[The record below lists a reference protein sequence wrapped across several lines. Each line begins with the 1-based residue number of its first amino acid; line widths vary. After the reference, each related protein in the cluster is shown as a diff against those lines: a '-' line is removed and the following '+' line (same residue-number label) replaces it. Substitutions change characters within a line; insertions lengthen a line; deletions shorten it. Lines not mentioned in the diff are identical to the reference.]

1 MSRMSYL
8 EKLLDGAE
16 VEWSAVSDVFNL
28 KNGYTPSKTNKEFW
42 ENGIIPWFRM
52 DDIRENGQI
61 LNDSLQKVS
70 KNAVKGGKLFPAN
83 SIIIATSATIGE
95 HALITV
101 PYLSNQRF
109 TNLILKDEFAMRFDI
124 KFLFYYCFL
133 LADWCKKNTTMSS
146 FASVDMDGFKKF
158 QIPVP
163 CPDNPEKS
171 LAIQSEIVRI
181 LDTFTALTKELT
193 DKLTNELKLREKQY
207 NYYRDNLLNFN
218 LISGG
223 GNLSD
228 RSFISDMVMF
238 HRLYDDIEVVWMA
251 LGDIAEIYGGL
262 TGKNKSDFDNGNVAY
277 ISYKSIFSN
286 INIDKSPVDLVRVGV
301 NESQNKVCYGDVLFT
316 ASSEIAD
323 EAGMS
328 SSVTVQF
335 DESVY
340 LNSFSFGIRFKEGV
354 NLMPEFSKYLFRT
367 RLMRAEI
374 AKTASG
380 VTRFN
385 ISKSRFRKILVPLLC
400 PDNPQKSLAVQSEIV
415 RILDAFS
422 TLTHSISEGLPR
434 EIELRR
440 KQYEYYRDLLL
451 SFPRSIKSRADNEG

>member
-181 LDTFTALTKELT
+181 LDTFTALTNE
-193 DKLTNELKLREKQY
+193 LTNELKLREKQY
-207 NYYRDNLLNFN
+207 SYYRDNLLNFN
-218 LISGG
+218 WISGG
-223 GNLSD
+223 GGDLSG
-228 RSFISDMVMF
+228 RSFVSDVVIF
-238 HRLYDDIEVVWMA
+238 HRLYGDVEVGWKMLGEIGDVCMCKRIFKSQTSSK
-251 LGDIAEIYGGL
+251 GDIPFYKIG
-262 TGKNKSDFDNGNVAY
+262 TFGKRADAY
-277 ISYKSIFSN
+277 ISRGLFEEFKEKFNY
-286 INIDKSPVDLVRVGV
+286 P
-301 NESQNKVCYGDVLFT
+301 KVGDVLI
-316 ASSEIAD
+316 S
-323 EAGMS
+323 
-328 SSVTVQF
+328 
-335 DESVY
+335 
-340 LNSFSFGIRFKEGV
+340 
-354 NLMPEFSKYLFRT
+354 
-367 RLMRAEI
+367 
-374 AKTASG
+374 ASG
-380 VTRFN
+380 TIGRTVIFDGEDSYFQDSN
-385 ISKSRFRKILVPLLC
+385 IVWIDNNENVALNKFLFYYYTIVKWDAAEGGTIQRLYNDNLKKTIIPIPC
-400 PDNPQKSLAVQSEIV
+400 PDNPEKSLAIQSEIV
-415 RILDAFS
+415 RTLDAFS

-451 SFPRSIKSRADNEG
+451 SFPRSIKSRSDNEG